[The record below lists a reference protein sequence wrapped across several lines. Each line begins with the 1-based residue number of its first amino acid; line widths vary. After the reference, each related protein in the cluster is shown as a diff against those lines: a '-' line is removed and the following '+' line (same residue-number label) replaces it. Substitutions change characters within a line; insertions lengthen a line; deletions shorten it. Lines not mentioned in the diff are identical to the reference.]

1 MVNKRAE
8 LKAEK
13 REVTGKKVRF
23 LRRKGL
29 LPASIYGKGMTSLSV
44 SLPTA
49 ETVKVF
55 EMAGESTLIDLV
67 MDTNERWPILFKN
80 PQYDPVEG
88 NLIHVDLHKVNLKG
102 KITAEVPVEIIGESD
117 AVKAGNVLM
126 EITMVIEVESLPTDL
141 PEKFV
146 VDISKLV
153 AVDDAITVEQ
163 LEFDK
168 SKVEIK
174 NATDQVIVKIAA
186 PKEEIIEEVPTV
198 APAEVEATKQKAP
211 TEEGETE
218 GKAESKDEK
227 KKEA

>member
-88 NLIHVDLHKVNLKG
+88 NLIHVDLHKVNLKE

>member
-88 NLIHVDLHKVNLKG
+88 NLIHVDLHKVNLKE

-117 AVKAGNVLM
+117 DVKAGNVLM

>member
-1 MVNKRAE
+1 MVKRAE

-88 NLIHVDLHKVNLKG
+88 NLIHVDLHKVNLKE

-168 SKVEIK
+168 SKVEIPK
-174 NATDQVIVKIAA
+174 IENKIGNIVIGH
-186 PKEEIIEEVPTV
+186 P
-198 APAEVEATKQKAP
+198 
-211 TEEGETE
+211 
-218 GKAESKDEK
+218 
-227 KKEA
+227 

>member
-88 NLIHVDLHKVNLKG
+88 NLIHVDLHKVNLKE

-153 AVDDAITVEQ
+153 VVDDAITVEQ